1 MNALA
6 ILTVS
11 HVLISLVGLGA
22 GFVVIWGLLNNKRL
36 DRSTAL
42 FLVTTIA
49 TSVSGFLFPVD
60 RVTPGHI
67 LGVLSLGILG
77 AAVAARYHGHLASG
91 WRPTYVVSAVT
102 AQYLNFV
109 VLVVQLFQKVPALHT
124 LAPTQ
129 TEPAFAITQLVTL
142 FAFVGVGVLT
152 TVRFQREERSTTQS
166 GSSLDR
172 RPTLRPLQQSR

>member
-1 MNALA
+1 MNAIA

-22 GFVVIWGLLNNKRL
+22 GFVVIWGLLSNKRL

-42 FLVTTIA
+42 FLVTTVA

-67 LGVLSLGILG
+67 LGVLSLGLLG
-77 AAVAARYHGHLASG
+77 AAVAARYHGNLAG
-91 WRPTYVVSAVT
+91 WWRPTYVVSAVT

-109 VLVVQLFQKVPALHT
+109 VLVVQLFQKVSALHA

-129 TEPAFAITQLVTL
+129 SEPAFAITQLVTL
-142 FAFVGVGVLT
+142 FAFVGVGILAALRFRKGSDT
-152 TVRFQREERSTTQS
+152 SGAPDAIDQTVFA
-166 GSSLDR
+166 SSSSIR
-172 RPTLRPLQQSR
+172 